1 LTNEERRALG
11 SPFPGRRP
19 PYYNKLSSRT
29 SPLTVHERPRNLELL
44 GRSHFGHLADE
55 ESNSNQSQ
63 DALDEIIMAI
73 DVEKDGKVGCAY
85 YIAMDEALVLE
96 EDIPMGGVDAV
107 GTLLLRVQPTSIIIP
122 NRTPGDLIE
131 FLERDAHRFDSDEGS
146 CGPQGAYI
154 LRHIVSAQFDYEA
167 AKEALARL
175 DYGPS
180 KPDPIQVLALEEE
193 PARSIGSSAH
203 NQLMRV
209 SEKIN
214 IDSCLSVGCA
224 GAVLHDLSRRKAAE
238 DPTSEEE
245 GGVAFRVRSV
255 EMNMSTDTMILS
267 ADSLMS
273 LQILQSELHPNPQ
286 IRSSNSSE
294 PTAKEALSVT
304 GLLQAL
310 ASSAQ
315 GKKMLRQMLLQPS
328 TNLDLIKERH
338 KSIEVLLHAENG
350 EIAKS
355 MRRLLR
361 KLKNTKTL
369 LLHVR
374 KGVDRIRGQLSI
386 RVGDWKALLRF
397 AMVCTQL
404 KQAAHTLKGTSGIA
418 IFSRVSFDS
427 HHLYWVPESLTRADM
442 HRNQRKAVP
451 ARRRYH
457 YTHHRLPAIQGK
469 RPY

>member
-1 LTNEERRALG
+1 MASTPSGLSRASYLSASPSILANDERTRNRELL
-11 SPFPGRRP
+11 RRP
-19 PYYNKLSSRT
+19 
-29 SPLTVHERPRNLELL
+29 
-44 GRSHFGHLADE
+44 HFGHLADD
-55 ESNSNQSQ
+55 ESNSNHSS
-63 DALDEIIMAI
+63 DALDEVIMAI

-96 EDIPMGGVDAV
+96 EDIPMGGIEAV
-107 GTLLLRVQPTSIIIP
+107 GTLLLHVQPTSIIIP
-122 NRTPGDLIE
+122 NRAPGDLIE
-131 FLERDAHRFDSDEGS
+131 FLERDAHRFDDDERS

-154 LRHIVSAQFDYEA
+154 LRHIASGQFDYEA

-175 DYGPS
+175 DCASS

-203 NQLMRV
+203 NQLMRLA
-209 SEKIN
+209 ERIN

-224 GAVLHDLSRRKAAE
+224 GAVLDDLGRRRAAE

-245 GGVAFRVRSV
+245 GGISFRVRSV
-255 EMNMSTDTMILS
+255 EMTMSTDTMLLS
-267 ADSLMS
+267 ADALMS

-315 GKKMLRQMLLQPS
+315 GKKTLRQMLLRPT
-328 TNLDLIKERH
+328 TNLGLIKERH

-350 EIAKS
+350 EIAKN

-404 KQAAHTLKGTSGIA
+404 RQATHTLKGASGIA
-418 IFSRVSFDS
+418 VFSRVRLDS
-427 HHLYWVPESLTRADM
+427 HNRYQIPELLTRADL
-442 HRNQRKAVP
+442 H
-451 ARRRYH
+451 
-457 YTHHRLPAIQGK
+457 
-469 RPY
+469 